1 MRKYIILL
9 LLLFS
14 AMASFA
20 ENVTNVRVRQE
31 GKSIIVTYDLSQKSV
46 VRLLMASGSSESYIE
61 LKAVSG
67 DIGKGVY
74 SGKDRQIV
82 WKPLDEHKKF
92 VAKNVRF
99 KVETQSAYEY
109 YTQNAKIKTLV
120 SGQLGYS
127 VAPQLS
133 YGVMIGQMYKGIGW
147 YITGRSNFHFQEPTQ
162 LHVDDQGFIDGNTQ
176 FYTGNVSKSHYVI
189 IGGVMVN
196 FLEWSRLTKN
206 KFNTFG
212 LYIGGGYGKREI
224 QWETTDG
231 YWAEFNHHAH
241 TSFSGSG
248 FSGNVGLFGSVYGV
262 TINVGLGYIT
272 DGFMNHCEVEFG
284 VGYMF

>member
-1 MRKYIILL
+1 MRRYIFLIVCI
-9 LLLFS
+9 FS
-14 AMASFA
+14 AIGIWA
-20 ENVTNVRVRQE
+20 ENATNVRVRQE
-31 GKSIIVTYDLSQKSV
+31 GKSIVVTYDLSQKSV
-46 VRLLMASGSSESYIE
+46 VRLLMASGSSEVYTE
-61 LKAVSG
+61 LQAVTG
-67 DIGKGVY
+67 DVGNVAAGKNRKV
-74 SGKDRQIV
+74 V

-162 LHVDDQGFIDGNTQ
+162 LHVDDQGCIDGSTQ

-231 YWAEFNHHAH
+231 LWVKYAPTSHA
-241 TSFSGSG
+241 G
-248 FSGNVGLFGSVYGV
+248 FSGNLGVFGSLYGV
-262 TINVGLGYIT
+262 TLNVGLNTINFKYL
-272 DGFMNHCEVEFG
+272 EVELG

>member
-1 MRKYIILL
+1 MIHRIGFLCI
-9 LLLFS
+9 LLFS
-14 AMASFA
+14 ALLLHA
-20 ENVTNVRVRQE
+20 ENASNIRVRQE

-133 YGVMIGQMYKGIGW
+133 YGAMIGQMYKGIGW
-147 YITGRSNFHFQEPTQ
+147 YVSGRSNFQFNAPAELACDKQGYI
-162 LHVDDQGFIDGNTQ
+162 DDERP
-176 FYTGNVSKSHYVI
+176 FYTGNTSTTHYA
-189 IGGVMVN
+189 VN
-196 FLEWSRLTKN
+196 AGFMMNVLEKITKN
-206 KFNTFG
+206 KFNTLGFYVG
-212 LYIGGGYGKREI
+212 AGYGKREL

-231 YWAEFNHHAH
+231 LWVKYVP
-241 TSFSGSG
+241 TSHNG
-248 FSGNVGLFGSVYGV
+248 FSGNVGLFGSFYGV
-262 TINVGLGYIT
+262 TLNVGLNTINFKYV
-272 DGFMNHCEVEFG
+272 EVEAG
-284 VGYMF
+284 IGYMF

>member
-9 LLLFS
+9 FVLFS
-14 AMASFA
+14 ATLLRA
-20 ENVTNVRVRQE
+20 ENASNVRVRQE
-31 GKSIIVTYDLSQKSV
+31 GKAIVITYDLSKNSV
-46 VRLLMASGSSESYIE
+46 VRLMMASGKSNQYTE
-61 LKAVSG
+61 LKAVTG
-67 DIGKGVY
+67 NVGKSVPAGQNR
-74 SGKDRQIV
+74 KIV
-82 WKPLDEHKKF
+82 WKPLDEHRKF
-92 VAKNVRF
+92 IAKNVRF
-99 KVETQSAYEY
+99 KVETQSVYEY

-133 YGVMIGQMYKGIGW
+133 YGLMIGQMYKGIGW
-147 YITGRSNFHFQEPTQ
+147 YITGRSNFHFQEPTE
-162 LHVDDQGFIDGNTQ
+162 LRVDHQGFIDGNTQ

-231 YWAEFNHHAH
+231 YWAEFNHHAS

-272 DGFMNHCEVEFG
+272 DGPMGHCEVEFG

>member
-1 MRKYIILL
+1 M
-9 LLLFS
+9 
-14 AMASFA
+14 
-20 ENVTNVRVRQE
+20 RQE

-109 YTQNAKIKTLV
+109 YTQNAKIKMLV

-133 YGVMIGQMYKGIGW
+133 YGAMIGQMYKGIGW
-147 YITGRSNFHFQEPTQ
+147 YVSGRSNFQFNAPTE
-162 LHVDDQGFIDGNTQ
+162 LACDKQGYIDGERP
-176 FYTGNVSKSHYVI
+176 FYTSNTSTTHYI
-189 IGGVMVN
+189 INAGFMMDV
-196 FLEWSRLTKN
+196 LEKTTKN
-206 KFNTFG
+206 KFNTLG
-212 LYIGGGYGKREI
+212 LYVGAGYGKREL

-231 YWAEFNHHAH
+231 LWVKYAPTSH
-241 TSFSGSG
+241 TG
-248 FSGNVGLFGSVYGV
+248 FSGNIGVFGSLYGV
-262 TINVGLGYIT
+262 TLNVGVSTINFKYMEIEAGI
-272 DGFMNHCEVEFG
+272 
-284 VGYMF
+284 GYMF

>member
-1 MRKYIILL
+1 MIHRIGFLCI
-9 LLLFS
+9 LLFS
-14 AMASFA
+14 ALLLHA
-20 ENVTNVRVRQE
+20 ENASNIRVRQE

-133 YGVMIGQMYKGIGW
+133 YGAMIGQMYKGIGW
-147 YITGRSNFHFQEPTQ
+147 YVSGRSNFQFNAPAE
-162 LHVDDQGFIDGNTQ
+162 LACDKQGYIDGERP
-176 FYTGNVSKSHYVI
+176 FYTGNTSTTHYI
-189 IGGVMVN
+189 INAGFMMNV
-196 FLEWSRLTKN
+196 LEKTTKN
-206 KFNTFG
+206 KFNTLGFY
-212 LYIGGGYGKREI
+212 LGGGYGKREL

-231 YWAEFNHHAH
+231 LWVKYAPTSH
-241 TSFSGSG
+241 TG
-248 FSGNVGLFGSVYGV
+248 FSGNIGVFGSLYGV
-262 TINVGLGYIT
+262 TLNVGVSTINFKYMEIEAGI
-272 DGFMNHCEVEFG
+272 GFMF
-284 VGYMF
+284 